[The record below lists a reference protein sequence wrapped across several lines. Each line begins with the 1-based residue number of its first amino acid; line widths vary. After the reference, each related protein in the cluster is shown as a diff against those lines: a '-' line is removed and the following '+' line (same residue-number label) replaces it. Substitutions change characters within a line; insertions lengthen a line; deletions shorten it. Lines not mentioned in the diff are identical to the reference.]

1 MKSLSIYILCHNR
14 PDDARQAILSALRQ
28 TDQEYSLTVSD
39 NSSNDEVNQL
49 VRNEFPDIKYICR
62 APSLEPL
69 EHFNRCLD
77 EVPDGYLCLF
87 HDDDLM
93 EPNFVSEMKR
103 AIQGNPD
110 AIAIACNANIE
121 RFGKVQERPSFLSFR
136 HYEAI
141 ASPCDMAMRYFS
153 RFQSGIAPFPSY
165 IYHRGMIDSQRFAL
179 NGGKYSDVT
188 WLLEL
193 VKKGRVVWVNSPLIT
208 YRLHASNDGNTE
220 SRRDRLRFLGYLKK
234 NRYMIGDGILQD
246 YRYGFLY
253 KALLKAGENMHLKRL
268 ELARLFVN
276 KYRWLRYTRIEMY
289 KSLLMRAIIKWMAI
303 K

>member
-14 PDDARQAILSALRQ
+14 PDDARQAILSGIRQ
-28 TDQEYSLTVSD
+28 TDQGYSLTVSD

-49 VRNEFPDIKYICR
+49 VRSEFPDIKYIR
-62 APSLEPL
+62 RTPSLKPL
-69 EHFNRCLD
+69 EHFNRCID
-77 EVPDGYLCLF
+77 EVPSGYLCLF

-93 EPNFVSEMKR
+93 EPNFVSEMKTTIR
-103 AIQGNPD
+103 DNPD

-121 RFGKVQERPSFLSFR
+121 RFGKVEERPSFLSFR
-136 HYEAI
+136 RHEEI
-141 ASPCDMAMRYFS
+141 TSPRDLAMRYFS

-165 IYHRGMIDSQRFAL
+165 IYNRSMIDGQRFDSE
-179 NGGKYSDVT
+179 GGKYSDVS
-188 WLLEL
+188 WLLNL
-193 VKKGRVVWVNSPLIT
+193 SKKGKIIWINSPLMT

-234 NRYMIGDGILQD
+234 NRLIIGNGLLQD

-253 KALLKAGENMHLKRL
+253 KSMIKSNEKIQANRL
-268 ELARLFVN
+268 DLATSFAK
-276 KYRWLRYTRIEMY
+276 KYHCSRYIGIEIY
-289 KSLLMRAIIKWMAI
+289 KSLLRHSMIKWMAT